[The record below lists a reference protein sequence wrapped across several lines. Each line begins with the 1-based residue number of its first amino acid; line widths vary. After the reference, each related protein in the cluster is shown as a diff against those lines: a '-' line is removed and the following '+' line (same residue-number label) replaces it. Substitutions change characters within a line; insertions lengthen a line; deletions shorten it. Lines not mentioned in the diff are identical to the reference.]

1 MPINA
6 QDGRS
11 ERRFEVAVMSYVV
24 KWRLSG
30 KSQTFESSATYA
42 VPSNAIDF
50 ACTVFKQHP
59 VDIWVEGPG
68 GIRIERSVIFRQCQ
82 DRRPSR

>member
-1 MPINA
+1 MAISAEDCRN
-6 QDGRS
+6 
-11 ERRFEVAVMSYVV
+11 ERRIKVAVMSYVV

-30 KSQTFESSATYA
+30 KSQTFESPASYP

-59 VDIWVEGPG
+59 LDIWVEGPG
-68 GIRIERSVIFRQCQ
+68 GIRIERKVIFRQCQ
-82 DRRPSR
+82 DRRPSG

>member
-1 MPINA
+1 MGMNA
-6 QDGRS
+6 QDGRR
-11 ERRFEVAVMSYVV
+11 ERRFGVVIMSYVV

-30 KSQTFESSATYA
+30 KSQTFESPATYA

-68 GIRIERSVIFRQCQ
+68 GIRIERKVIFRQCQ